1 MVMELFVQLLNQTPL
16 PTEQTLWARFS
27 VCFSGLTVES
37 AMIFK
42 KKKTTE
48 NTQTPKKP
56 TTKKPAHI
64 IHTTGYYTG
73 FQQGKLVL
81 GCAIKKCPLKY
92 MISS

>member
-16 PTEQTLWARFS
+16 PAEQTLWARFS

-42 KKKTTE
+42 KKTK
-48 NTQTPKKP
+48 NMQTPKKP

-64 IHTTGYYTG
+64 IHTTGIHRVSTR
-73 FQQGKLVL
+73 QVSPQM
-81 GCAIKKCPLKY
+81 CN
-92 MISS
+92 